1 MLYSCRAFL
10 LRQIVEL
17 VFLDFLVAMV
27 GDYID
32 ALSGWKA
39 VRCVSPPLNAKKQP
53 ERGKTVA

>member
-1 MLYSCRAFL
+1 
-10 LRQIVEL
+10 
-17 VFLDFLVAMV
+17 MV